1 MDTYFKSNRE
11 FFLYE
16 SIPAIRARSTDMSTS
31 ASRYRMIDITRKND
45 VLREAVAAGRIR
57 LKPETVQTIR
67 DAKVEKGDP
76 LAAAEIASVMAAKAT
91 SQLIPLCHPIPITS
105 VTSRS
110 TLEVDSVEVEVTV
123 RTTAKTGVEME
134 ALVAAATFLLTVWDM
149 VKMYEKD
156 ASGQYPSTVIESI
169 KVKSKTK
176 AE

>member
-1 MDTYFKSNRE
+1 
-11 FFLYE
+11 
-16 SIPAIRARSTDMSTS
+16 
-31 ASRYRMIDITRKND
+31 MIDITRKND
-45 VLREAVAAGRIR
+45 VLREAVAVGRIH
-57 LKPETVQTIR
+57 LKPETVQIIR

>member
-1 MDTYFKSNRE
+1 
-11 FFLYE
+11 
-16 SIPAIRARSTDMSTS
+16 
-31 ASRYRMIDITRKND
+31 MIDITRKND
-45 VLREAVAAGRIR
+45 VFREAVAAGRIR